1 MDPTSNL
8 DLQAPASSPAERKRE
23 NRLRQAAETAVI
35 WLHAQAERMDL
46 VPTEFGDEAPVDRG
60 DPRSLIKEWRRQARL
75 WAGYNPEQVLALKA
89 GAVALGVALLVL
101 VALVGA
107 IR

>member
-8 DLQAPASSPAERKRE
+8 DLQAPAGSAAESKPG
-23 NRLRQAAETAVI
+23 NRLRQAGEKAVV

-46 VPTEFGDEAPVDRG
+46 VPTEFGDETPVDRS
-60 DPRSLIKEWRRQARL
+60 DAQLLLREWRRQARL
-75 WAGYNPEQVLALKA
+75 WASYNPEEMLALKA
-89 GAVALGVALLVL
+89 GAVALAVALLVL